1 MKVLSEF
8 LNFEQHFKLITQK
21 TEDTMSKLNELARLG
36 QSVWLDFISR
46 KLLVSGE
53 LTKLIDDGLRGMT
66 SNPTIFDKAISKSTD
81 YDNDIKQLVNNEY
94 SIDDIYEKLV
104 LKDIG
109 LAADEMKKVYDQ
121 TKGFDGYVS
130 IEVNPLLAND
140 TKETITQA
148 KHLYKE
154 LSRPNIMIKIPGT
167 QEGLPAITEVLGS
180 GINVN
185 VTLIFSTDSYKK
197 VVEAFLAGLEKFDK
211 AGGDISKLASVAS
224 FFVSR
229 VDTAVD
235 KELEAKGNKDLLG
248 KIAVANSKIAFE
260 ISEKIFSSERWKK
273 LADKGARKQRLLWA
287 STGTKNPAY
296 SDILYIDE
304 LIGPDTV
311 NTMPPDT
318 IKFFI
323 DHGKVELTLDKG
335 IEEAKSQLKKL
346 KELGIDLTKVTDK
359 LLIDGVKSFSVS
371 FESLIAS
378 LDDKVKKI
386 KQEVTV

>member
-1 MKVLSEF
+1 M
-8 LNFEQHFKLITQK
+8 
-21 TEDTMSKLNELARLG
+21 MSKLKELAKLG

-53 LTKLIDDGLRGMT
+53 LKKLIDDGLRGMT

-81 YDNDIKQLVNNEY
+81 YDKDIKQLVNNEY

-140 TKETITQA
+140 TKETIMQA
-148 KHLYKE
+148 KHLYKA

-167 QEGLPAITEVLGS
+167 NEGLPAITEVLGS

-211 AGGDISKLASVAS
+211 AGSDISKLASVAS

-260 ISEKIFSSERWKK
+260 ISEQIFSSERWKK
-273 LADKGARKQRLLWA
+273 LAAKGARKQRLLWA
-287 STGTKNPAY
+287 STGTKNPSY
-296 SDILYIDE
+296 SDVLYIDE

-359 LLIDGVKSFSVS
+359 LLTDGVKSFSDS